1 MDSQVVMKKNSKQ
14 EISAEVTDAEA
25 VVEEVVIKV
34 AEELDVVQDA
44 RKAHANPSVSKPE
57 VKEVVAL
64 LPTKRSS
71 PAFEL
76 SSGLC
81 P

>member
-1 MDSQVVMKKNSKQ
+1 MKKSSKE
-14 EISAEVTDAEA
+14 EISVEETDAEA

-44 RKAHANPSVSKPE
+44 RKANANLRLKELE

-76 SSGLC
+76 SSGLRC

>member
-1 MDSQVVMKKNSKQ
+1 MKKNSRE
-14 EISAEVTDAEA
+14 EISAEETDVEA
-25 VVEEVVIKV
+25 VEEVVIKV

-44 RKAHANPSVSKPE
+44 RKAHANPNVNRLE
-57 VKEVVAL
+57 EREVVAL

-76 SSGLC
+76 SSGLRC

>member
-1 MDSQVVMKKNSKQ
+1 MKMSSKE
-14 EISAEVTDAEA
+14 EISVETDAEA

-34 AEELDVVQDA
+34 PEELDVVQDA
-44 RKAHANPSVSKPE
+44 RKANANHRLKDRE

-64 LPTKRSS
+64 LPTKKSS

-76 SSGLC
+76 SSGLRC

>member
-1 MDSQVVMKKNSKQ
+1 MSSKE
-14 EISAEVTDAEA
+14 EISVETDAEA

-44 RKAHANPSVSKPE
+44 RKVSASHRLKDRE

-64 LPTKRSS
+64 LPTKKSS

-76 SSGLC
+76 SSGLRC